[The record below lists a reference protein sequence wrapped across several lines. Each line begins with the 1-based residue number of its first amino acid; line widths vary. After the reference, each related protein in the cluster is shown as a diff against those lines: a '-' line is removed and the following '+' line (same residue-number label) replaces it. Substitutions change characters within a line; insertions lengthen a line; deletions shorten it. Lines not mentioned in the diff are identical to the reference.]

1 MLLNITIKA
10 DLSPDGCKQESLLMI
25 ERWQL
30 IHDQSGVDHNL
41 IKLGK
46 QSLYVVDKLYGKVV
60 NLRSSFKQT
69 EGFTVPACHCS
80 HTTFLTPNSNESNSN

>member
-1 MLLNITIKA
+1 MDVT
-10 DLSPDGCKQESLLMI
+10 LLMN

-30 IHDQSGVDHNL
+30 IHDQSGVDRNL

-46 QSLYVVDKLYGKVV
+46 QSLYVADKLYGKVV

-69 EGFTVPACHCS
+69 EGFTVPATAATPLS
-80 HTTFLTPNSNESNSN
+80 SPNSNESNSN